1 MKTLVFAAC
10 SAAGLAAGAA
20 VCTNTW
26 NVLTANTPL
35 TAYDWSEASNWK
47 NAALGAP
54 NGWNA
59 KATLGSASAPVFV
72 RTPDDLKL
80 SAYSVNNYIYLLGNM
95 TVSGYPGIGTGNGSF
110 TTDLGYGGIIF
121 GDLRNTKVQDKTIYM
136 GGQIAGHF
144 RPGKWYDGTAAG
156 YAHTSRFVMRCDLFA
171 DDTNPVR
178 EGPYH
183 WSGTPIENG
192 GFWLVGPRGADAQD
206 CVWTLTDQ
214 SPYLQYAG
222 GGGNHGGVPG
232 TVVTGDG
239 IPSGTFVKYVFNTS
253 GWIELSNPVTG
264 SGTKTLH
271 FSAITPTVRQYMDDY
286 FAHNGIRATA
296 AIKYR
301 EQDTCEFY
309 ISSFRYTDP
318 GAANS
323 GTTWGL
329 DDTMIANGYLPGEIV
344 ISNYTVTANL
354 VYRYNNLQTVNLT
367 FETSYTEPSVDEKPG
382 LYWTFVAGKP
392 VARFTVT
399 RDNALNIGNFKN
411 LTGTLVKRGTGTLG
425 LAMSTASASDNSG
438 TVKIDGGTLAFT
450 KNTVIASEDLVVA
463 NVEIAAGATLKIPA
477 EGLTVVNL
485 KAAAGAKVEGPGTLT
500 VTGLMD
506 GIPTPVGGAN
516 VELKTPDV
524 SSRAAVFDG
533 IVPWY
538 DLDASDFGTAKMTTR
553 LENGTNFVTRWDDSC
568 GGGHYAKRY
577 ISNATLGADCWIRE
591 NATNG
596 MPFVDLGPFVCSN
609 FTGPGVLNGPS
620 RALRI
625 WPPATLDPDNKGYYG
640 GNEGA
645 AGWAYLKKPTI
656 RAAFFVVSSDQGGGS
671 LLGASDNS
679 YFGHGLIHDNYR
691 PGSPILSFENPSY
704 NTSYLSWASD
714 ANIDNGSVVF
724 RVNGRSVYP
733 RSEPFSGGFD
743 VITFRGERTSSLL
756 GTFWQGGSHEVY
768 TSSANGLAY
777 GEVICLTNEI
787 DDVRMKAIEAFLQKK
802 WFANEVPG
810 YFYRGAVVVGADST
824 LDVSAGSDRTAYA
837 SSLGGAGTVEG
848 DVKMDE
854 NGVVTV
860 EVGAD
865 GLPVVGL
872 TVNGTL
878 TLPANG
884 SVAFTGNVRK
894 LQPGVYTLVTATGVT
909 GDVSGWT
916 VGASRGGQSAALA
929 LKDNALVLTVSGPGM
944 AILVK

>member
-10 SAAGLAAGAA
+10 SAACLAVGAT

-26 NVLTANTPL
+26 NVLTANTPIA
-35 TAYDWSEASNWK
+35 AYDWSEASNWK
-47 NAALGAP
+47 TPALGAP
-54 NGWNA
+54 DGWNA
-59 KATLGSASAPVFV
+59 KATLGSATAPVFI

-80 SAYSVNNYIYLLGNM
+80 SAFSVNNYIYLLGNM
-95 TVSGYPGIGTGNGSF
+95 TVSGYPGIGTGSGSF

-121 GDLRNTKVQDKTIYM
+121 GDIRNTKVQDKTIYM

-183 WSGTPIENG
+183 WSGNPIENG

-206 CVWTLTDQ
+206 CAWTLTDQ

-222 GGGNHGGVPG
+222 EGTHGVVPG

-239 IPSGTFVKYVFNTS
+239 IPSGTFVKYVFNKS
-253 GWIELSNPVTG
+253 GWIELSNPVTA
-264 SGTKTLH
+264 SGAKTLH
-271 FSAITPTVRQYMDDY
+271 FSAITPTVRQYMPEY
-286 FAHNGIRATA
+286 WGHNGNRATA

-301 EQDTCEFY
+301 EQDICEFY
-309 ISSFRYTDP
+309 IGTFKYTDP
-318 GAANS
+318 ADPDR
-323 GTTWGL
+323 GTSWGL
-329 DDTMIANGYLPGEIV
+329 DDTMVANGYLPGEIV
-344 ISNYTVTANL
+344 ITNLTYSTAVDN
-354 VYRYNNLQTVNLT
+354 RRNTLQTVNLT
-367 FETSYTEPSVDEKPG
+367 FEKSCTEPTADAKPG
-382 LYWTFVAGKP
+382 IYWTFADGKP
-392 VARFTVT
+392 VARLTIT
-399 RDNALNIGNFKN
+399 RDNVFNIGNFKN
-411 LTGTLVKRGTGTLG
+411 LKGTLVKRGTGTLG
-425 LAMSTASASDNSG
+425 LAMSTALASANKG
-438 TVKIDGGTLAFT
+438 TVKIDEGTLAFT
-450 KNTVIASEDLVVA
+450 KNTVIASEALAVA

-477 EGLTVVNL
+477 EGMTVVSL
-485 KAAAGAKVEGPGTLT
+485 KAAAGAMVEGPGTLT
-500 VTGLMD
+500 VPGSLD
-506 GIPTPVGGAN
+506 GIPTPVGGAI

-524 SSRAAVFDG
+524 SSRAAALNG

-568 GGGHYAKRY
+568 GGGHYAVRHV
-577 ISNATLGADCWIRE
+577 SGTTLGADCWIRE

-609 FTGPGVLNGPS
+609 FTGPGVLNGKS
-620 RALRI
+620 RALKI
-625 WPPATLDPDNKGYYG
+625 MTPDGQNYYG
-640 GNEGA
+640 GNEGDTNLKWT
-645 AGWAYLKKPTI
+645 GPKKPAI
-656 RAAFFVVSSDQGGGS
+656 RAAFFVVNSDQGGGS
-671 LLGASDNS
+671 LLGAEGSS
-679 YFGHGLIHDNYR
+679 YFGYGLIHDNYR
-691 PGSPILSFENPSY
+691 PESPIISFDSPTYDTNY
-704 NTSYLSWASD
+704 GGYAAD
-714 ANIDNGSVVF
+714 GNIDNGSLVF

-733 RSEPFSGGFD
+733 RREPFSGGFD
-743 VITFRGERTSSLL
+743 VITFRGSRYSSLL
-756 GTFWQGGSHEVY
+756 GTFWQGGSSATY
-768 TSSANGLAY
+768 QSSANGLAY

-802 WFANEVPG
+802 WFGNEVPG
-810 YFYRGAVVVGADST
+810 YFYRGAVVVGANST

-837 SSLGGAGTVEG
+837 SSVGGAGTVEG
-848 DVKMDE
+848 DVKVDE
-854 NGVVTV
+854 SGVFTV
-860 EVGAD
+860 DVGAD

-872 TVNGTL
+872 TVNGAV

-894 LQPGVYTLVTATGVT
+894 LKPGVYTLMTATSVT

-916 VGASRGGQSAALA
+916 VGASRNGQSAALA
-929 LKDNALVLTVSGPGM
+929 LKDNSLVLTVTGPGIVIM
-944 AILVK
+944 VK